1 MALTKATNSMITG
14 AQVNIKDF
22 ESLKVGVDWQPA
34 IQAAID
40 SLDTGDDTV
49 TGGVVY
55 FPVGRY
61 YIKSPIVVDCSNPA
75 SLASITL
82 QGEGMHNTVID
93 CHPEFTGD
101 QAIQAL
107 DPTYCAFKDFMIIGW
122 NRVAVGLELEGGTK
136 GGLALPANSEIFVER
151 VFCQQFTVSCF
162 KVHRCFMVT
171 MTQCRSKGGVTGFD
185 FSGDYNTS
193 LNISNCYALN
203 TTTTGQG
210 FLISDVSYSNFTA
223 CGADTT
229 GRYGYRV
236 RNTAGVSFDS
246 CGAESSLRSGFLFEA
261 NTTFD
266 DNALISGTR
275 CTLNSCFTSATNS
288 ANSGYGS
295 LRSELENQNKFSFNI
310 PSGTPVQGNDY
321 TVNGSTYNVYDVKT
335 HPSNGTSVIKT
346 TRTAGTTTPPA
357 SGTLSGTPNL
367 TFNASSDLLSSVDVE
382 INRYVENSV
391 TGSIS
396 VTNGGVDANH
406 KITLN
411 SCKLTGS
418 IASTVAVLNPV
429 DVTRV
434 NNKAVTSANT
444 PIVDLASVFGSVNN
458 YSGILNILA
467 SNGVPTSGTL
477 YNSAAY
483 VLLVTR
489 TAGSSTVVEIAK
501 NGLTTGGGA
510 SHPSFTWAI
519 NNGTNKL
526 EASPV
531 SNTSGNF
538 YFYIGQLG
546 SLSAS

>member
-14 AQVNIKDF
+14 AQINIKDF
-22 ESLKVGVDWQPA
+22 ESLSSGGTDWQPA

-40 SLDTGDDTV
+40 SLDTGGDTT
-49 TGGVVY
+49 TGGVIY

-61 YIKSPIVVDCSNPA
+61 YIKSPIIVRCANA
-75 SLASITL
+75 ANLASITL

-93 CHPEFTGD
+93 CAAGFTGD
-101 QAIQAL
+101 QAIQSL
-107 DPTYCAFKDFMIIGW
+107 DSTYCVYKDFHVLGN
-122 NRVAVGLELEGGTK
+122 NRTSYGLELEAGG
-136 GGLALPANSEIFVER
+136 SEVFVER
-151 VFCQQFTVSCF
+151 VFCQNFTASCF
-162 KVHRCFMVT
+162 YVHRCFMVT

-185 FSGDYNTS
+185 FGGDYNTS
-193 LNISNCYALN
+193 LNVSNCYALN
-203 TTTTGQG
+203 TNAAGQG

-223 CGADTT
+223 CAADET
-229 GRYGYRV
+229 GRYGYRI
-236 RNTAGVSFDS
+236 RNTASVSFDN
-246 CGAESSLRSGFLFEA
+246 CGAEKSQRSAFLFEA
-261 NTTFD
+261 SAAFD
-266 DNALISGTR
+266 TASSIIDGTR
-275 CTLNSCFTSATNS
+275 CTVNSCFSSECNL
-288 ANSGYGS
+288 ANAGYGS
-295 LRSELENQNKFSFNI
+295 LRSEQI
-310 PSGTPVQGNDY
+310 D
-321 TVNGSTYNVYDVKT
+321 
-335 HPSNGTSVIKT
+335 TS
-346 TRTAGTTTPPA
+346 
-357 SGTLSGTPNL
+357 SL
-367 TFNASSDLLSSVDVE
+367 DVE
-382 INRYVENSV
+382 INRFVENSV

-396 VTNGGVDANH
+396 VTSGGVDANH
-406 KITLN
+406 KLTLN

-467 SNGVPTSGTL
+467 SHGAPTSGTL

-531 SNTSGNF
+531 NSTSGNF